1 MYNIFIHQFLKGEIM
16 KRVINEKTN
25 AKTVV
30 FNKYELK
37 DSTSCPECGRFLDEH
52 DLKLLNEMGK
62 RSCVKCGAILVK

>member
-1 MYNIFIHQFLKGEIM
+1 M

-30 FNKYELK
+30 FNKYELNG
-37 DSTSCPECGRFLDEH
+37 DTSCPECHRFLDEY
-52 DLKLLNEMGK
+52 DLKLLESMGK